1 MRPALRRLASLAVFG
16 SQLLA
21 CTQWQPQATSPQR
34 VIGAGPGNVRITR
47 TDGRQMVLLRPRI
60 VGDSLVGELPAE
72 ASHSQASTTALS
84 EIESMAVRR
93 PDPTR
98 TSLLLTGLVA
108 TAVGFMAVLVNDTG
122 YETGVAMQIGE

>member
-1 MRPALRRLASLAVFG
+1 
-16 SQLLA
+16 
-21 CTQWQPQATSPQR
+21 
-34 VIGAGPGNVRITR
+34 
-47 TDGRQMVLLRPRI
+47 MVLLRPRI

-72 ASHSQASTTALS
+72 ASQSQASTTALS